1 MSFTKTR
8 LAAAVSLSLS
18 FVSAQAVA
26 AECRVAP
33 PRPMLSTYSFSA
45 DGKTTYVNT
54 APSLYAPSRPYQDPN
69 GGTNLLPTEYKD
81 VCDSLGNPVPNTTP
95 STPEHPYN
103 LHPDPVVSPIDKTS
117 PTDDI
122 EHSLKKLRM
131 GLNLHGQ
138 LDKSYIQMII
148 DILEGNPVANRSY
161 SGFAMLHYTG
171 PNRVKKVTPICT
183 GNTACQRNPDGTLAD
198 PSAVIGGNVDIHQI
212 WFDNHI
218 ESDTALLD
226 PSEVLN
232 VTWTITYSVD
242 VLNKG
247 REDFAPMV
255 MYFDNPA
262 VSPPGMPPMPLT
274 NMDQT
279 FFPMEEG
286 TRTVYQMAMA
296 PGKYWNLTYHW
307 GWRQH
312 PPRVQV
318 TENIRKKMGG
328 RSLLEWE
335 TRAFGVDPRQN
346 ETTKLAAINMIG
358 DLAPAK
364 RMWNALRKLSA
375 GGSEQATLL
384 AEVERAFDQW
394 KDRTN
399 LPDGVKQDPNA
410 DITLF
415 YANNTIYGHMRDMPA
430 GTRNQPSFP
439 QWQTRGTRMKVH
451 LVNGDYFDHG
461 YVNVDFGGLRG
472 WENAFQSTQAIGGG
486 GQWFTFGRNYWG
498 MNAGA
503 PFAMN
508 EQGAMI
514 PGTISIPVATRP
526 SVGNNALTPNR
537 GLAPGVVLGEHDVD
551 IMFNFDPSRRLRFY
565 QFDPFHHDV
574 AVWSVH

>member
-1 MSFTKTR
+1 MWLKEKHMGAIASLCLLSVSN
-8 LAAAVSLSLS
+8 LAAA
-18 FVSAQAVA
+18 AD
-26 AECRVAP
+26 CKVAP
-33 PRPMLSTYSFSA
+33 PRSPMSTYSFSA
-45 DGKTTYVNT
+45 DGKTTYVVT
-54 APSLYAPSRPYQDPN
+54 PEGQHTPSHPYSDAD
-69 GGTNLLPTEYKD
+69 GGSNLLPTEYKE
-81 VCDSLGNPVPNTTP
+81 VCDSLGKTIPNTLP

-103 LHPDPVVSPIDKTS
+103 LHPDPLISSIDKTS

-122 EHSLKKLRM
+122 TAALKKIRG
-131 GLNLHGQ
+131 GLNIHGQ
-138 LDKSYIQMII
+138 LDKASVKLMI
-148 DILEGNPVANRSY
+148 DILEGNPVPDRVY
-161 SGFAMLHYTG
+161 SGFALLHYTG
-171 PNRVKKVTPICT
+171 PNRIKKVRPICT
-183 GNTACQRNPDGTLAD
+183 GNTECARNLDGTLAV
-198 PSAVIGGNVDIHQI
+198 PSSVIGGNVDIHQI

-226 PSEVLN
+226 PSEVLG
-232 VTWTITYSVD
+232 VPWTITYAVD
-242 VLNKG
+242 VLSKG

-255 MYFDNPA
+255 MYFDDPA
-262 VSPPGMPPMPLT
+262 ISPPGMPPMPLT

-286 TRTVYQMAMA
+286 TRTVYKMAMA

-318 TENIRKKMGG
+318 TENTRKKMGG
-328 RSLLEWE
+328 KSLTEWE
-335 TRAFGVDPRQN
+335 TLAFGVNPRQD

-364 RMWNALRKLSA
+364 RMWNALRKLDGHRDA
-375 GGSEQATLL
+375 EALL

-399 LPDGVKQDPNA
+399 LPDGVTQDPNA

-415 YANNTIYGHMRDMPA
+415 YANNTIYGHMRNMPA
-430 GTRNQPSFP
+430 GARNQPSFP
-439 QWQTRGTRMKVH
+439 EWQTRGTHLKVH

-461 YVNVDFGGLRG
+461 YVNVDFGGSRG
-472 WENAFQSTQAIGGG
+472 WENMFQPTQAVGGG

-508 EQGAMI
+508 QQGQMI
-514 PGTISIPVATRP
+514 PGAIAIPIASRP
-526 SVGNNALTPNR
+526 SNGANALNADR
-537 GLAPGVVLGEHDVD
+537 SLAPGVVLGVHDVD
-551 IMFNFDPSRRLRFY
+551 ILFNFDPSRRLRFY
-565 QFDPFHHDV
+565 QFDPFHHEV